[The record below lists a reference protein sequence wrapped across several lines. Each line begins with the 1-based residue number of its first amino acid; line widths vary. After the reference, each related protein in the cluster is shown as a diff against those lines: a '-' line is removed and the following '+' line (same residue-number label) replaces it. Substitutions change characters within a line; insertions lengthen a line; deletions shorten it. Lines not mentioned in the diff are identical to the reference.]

1 MKKKKNKKKKKKKQ
15 KKKTKKKHVALM
27 PDNVTRARKSKSY
40 TAWGK
45 LI

>member
-1 MKKKKNKKKKKKKQ
+1 MKKKNKQKQ
-15 KKKTKKKHVALM
+15 KHVALM

-40 TAWGK
+40 TAYGK

>member
-1 MKKKKNKKKKKKKQ
+1 MKKKKQQQQKKQ
-15 KKKTKKKHVALM
+15 KQKHVALM

-40 TAWGK
+40 TACGK